1 MIVVS
6 PHFQKTK
13 RLNNQVMMKW
23 TWKWWFNV
31 ILDRSHQSCNLF
43 YFFIFSFYSFYLPFP
58 IKEIS
63 IKRLQTTCRC
73 GNKRFDV
80 HLRRI
85 RAVHFL
91 SKDGK
96 GASFDGRDGWKSC
109 LFPARV
115 GISNFGVILLD
126 STFPYLCL
134 DLACKQLCFPP
145 GKGINRRNESTEDTI
160 FCLL

>member
-1 MIVVS
+1 
-6 PHFQKTK
+6 
-13 RLNNQVMMKW
+13 MKW

-31 ILDRSHQSCNLF
+31 VLDWSHEFYILF
-43 YFFIFSFYSFYLPFP
+43 YFFIFSFYSFYFPFP

-63 IKRLQTTCRC
+63 IIRLQTTCRR
-73 GNKRFDV
+73 GNRRFDV

-85 RAVHFL
+85 RTVHFL
-91 SKDGK
+91 SKEGK
-96 GASFDGRDGWKSC
+96 GVSYDGRDGWKSF

-115 GISNFGVILLD
+115 GISNFDVILLD
-126 STFPYLCL
+126 STFPYLYL

-160 FCLL
+160 FYLLKSTDDNIPV